1 MGVGGRLGLMGFDG
15 DLIGVVTERVEVGRC
30 CLGDGGMIEIVEPVR
45 PLRTKEVVFMVDAAV
60 ELHHEAGVWQLAG
73 GFESTAIPD

>member
-1 MGVGGRLGLMGFDG
+1 MGVEGRLGLMGFDG
-15 DLIGVVTERVEVGRC
+15 DLIGVVTERVKVGRC

-60 ELHHEAGVWQLAG
+60 GIAPRGRRLAAAG
-73 GFESTAIPD
+73 GFERSAI